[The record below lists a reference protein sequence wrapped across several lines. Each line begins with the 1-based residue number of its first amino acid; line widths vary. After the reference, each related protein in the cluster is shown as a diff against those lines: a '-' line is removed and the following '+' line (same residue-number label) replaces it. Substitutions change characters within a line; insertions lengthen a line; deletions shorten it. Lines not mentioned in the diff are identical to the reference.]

1 MKFLSEYFKRLTAF
15 STFFKWDNKTKNK
28 NKNKN
33 KKKEEE
39 EENKRKSVS
48 REPVHSMFEEDTVNE
63 AEWISKAEIRA

>member
-15 STFFKWDNKTKNK
+15 STSSNEITKQKTKT
-28 NKNKN
+28 
-33 KKKEEE
+33 KKEE

-63 AEWISKAEIRA
+63 AEWISKADIRA

>member
-15 STFFKWDNKTKNK
+15 STSSNEITKQKTKT
-28 NKNKN
+28 
-33 KKKEEE
+33 KKEEE

-63 AEWISKAEIRA
+63 AEWISKADIRA